1 MVATLEDCAIV
12 ASLVLSGVAQGAV
25 VAVLAI
31 ATDALNYAPVTGGLK
46 TAAVLAGSALI
57 LCYMAVVRHWLS
69 ATEGDGFERW
79 HGWRNF
85 ALVFTATVTA
95 SLFSMLDNAHPPISA
110 DGRSISPRDGL
121 DASFCNWCAVPRIL
135 AGLVVLTLMVFS
147 WATTTARADRDRT
160 KRPGGAAASCGGWRA
175 VQLALACAQLLF
187 GAGLASAFDSPS
199 CYTIALDAAWN
210 CVKEDAAL
218 AYAWRMC
225 CLSGDDQLQPTAR
238 CVEMRAVLLDARDEF
253 HTASYIFVVPA
264 LFLALI
270 RNHNWTQETGRQV
283 LDTLASATNVYAAI
297 FFSRGAGLLLFLA
310 EHYGAACFAGDC
322 DDIASLQATV
332 NDRAWVAVACACLA
346 LAGAAMAIV

>member
-199 CYTIALDAAWN
+199 CYTLALDAAWN

-253 HTASYIFVVPA
+253 HIELHF
-264 LFLALI
+264 
-270 RNHNWTQETGRQV
+270 
-283 LDTLASATNVYAAI
+283 
-297 FFSRGAGLLLFLA
+297 RGAGSVSRPHQEPQLDPGDRPAGPRHVGFRHERLRRDILQPRRWAAALPCGALRRRLLCGRL
-310 EHYGAACFAGDC
+310 
-322 DDIASLQATV
+322 
-332 NDRAWVAVACACLA
+332 R
-346 LAGAAMAIV
+346 